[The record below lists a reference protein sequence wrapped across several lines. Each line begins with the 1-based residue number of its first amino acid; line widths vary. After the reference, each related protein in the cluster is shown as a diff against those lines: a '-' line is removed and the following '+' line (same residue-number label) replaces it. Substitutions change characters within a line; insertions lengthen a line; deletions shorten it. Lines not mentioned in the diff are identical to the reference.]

1 VVEGLYGWVESELTR
16 MSRSSRQLS
25 SAPQLVSSAC
35 YPQRF
40 YGGQQP
46 FVSVEVLSHLGDDV

>member
-35 YPQRF
+35 YPQRLN
-40 YGGQQP
+40 GGQQT
-46 FVSVEVLSHLGDDV
+46 FVSIDVLSQLGDDV